1 MNARTPP
8 WEGLH
13 EELSVADESKIRTK
27 KVDVMSQIE
36 IYPRP
41 S

>member
-1 MNARTPP
+1 
-8 WEGLH
+8 
-13 EELSVADESKIRTK
+13 VADESKIRTK